1 MGEVVCT
8 VIFNNDQKRDL
19 VLPDNVP
26 THQLANVIALA
37 LKLPRDRDTY
47 YELKVPDGKTF
58 QRLPDSKTLQ
68 QSYILNGSRLYL
80 SQEKEDPNSRAFLE
94 GANGLKMRLR
104 ENTLIGR
111 LTPKAF
117 VDIDLTPLDQEKVVS
132 RRHAAITHVSYH
144 YVIKANQSS
153 SIRTTRFALAVWK
166 KGYDLNFLTNEM
178 LRYHEKP
185 ELWTTHVSVSRERLN
200 PSRCSSFE
208 RVLSLEVH

>member
-37 LKLPRDRDTY
+37 LKLPRDQDTY

-111 LTPKAF
+111 LTPKVF
-117 VDIDLTPLDQEKVVS
+117 VDIDLTHLDQEKVVS

-144 YVIKANQSS
+144 YVIKDLDSHNGTFINE
-153 SIRTTRFALAVWK
+153 IRLK
-166 KGYDLNFLTNEM
+166 QGE
-178 LRYHEKP
+178 
-185 ELWTTHVSVSRERLN
+185 SV
-200 PSRCSSFE
+200 
-208 RVLSLEVH
+208 VLHPGDEVCFGSLEKGVRFIFSDK

>member
-19 VLPDNVP
+19 VLPDNVS

-111 LTPKAF
+111 LTPKVF
-117 VDIDLTPLDQEKVVS
+117 VDIDLTHLDQEKVVS

-144 YVIKANQSS
+144 YVIKDLDSHNGTFINE
-153 SIRTTRFALAVWK
+153 IRLK
-166 KGYDLNFLTNEM
+166 QGE
-178 LRYHEKP
+178 
-185 ELWTTHVSVSRERLN
+185 SV
-200 PSRCSSFE
+200 
-208 RVLSLEVH
+208 VLHPGDEVCFGSLEKGVRFIFSDK

>member
-1 MGEVVCT
+1 
-8 VIFNNDQKRDL
+8 
-19 VLPDNVP
+19 
-26 THQLANVIALA
+26 LANVIALA

-111 LTPKAF
+111 LTPKVF
-117 VDIDLTPLDQEKVVS
+117 VDIDLTHLDQEKVVS

-144 YVIKANQSS
+144 YVIKDLDSHNGTFINE
-153 SIRTTRFALAVWK
+153 IRLK
-166 KGYDLNFLTNEM
+166 QGE
-178 LRYHEKP
+178 
-185 ELWTTHVSVSRERLN
+185 SV
-200 PSRCSSFE
+200 
-208 RVLSLEVH
+208 VLHPGDEVCFGSLEKGVRFIFSDK